1 MKHFLITIDENGNEV
16 DRQPIRIVPE
26 VDEPESPD
34 LPGLPATV
42 DWYRDAAR
50 WWTTGAAALLVFGM
64 PYIPTIGNN
73 PRTWAFSLAAIGL
86 LLSAVLG
93 GLIYIWILELGK
105 TWENLNA
112 LTADLTNPDR
122 EKHLQDNNRYY
133 DSLQSR
139 LGFSYT
145 AMSVA
150 FAVGVIALSITVAL
164 STLNRASKNPIYAF
178 ENDRNGQL
186 LALDPESGEGWAVE
200 SDADGNLTWQLRI
213 PPIDESSGG
222 NE

>member
-1 MKHFLITIDENGNEV
+1 MNYFLIIADENGNEV
-16 DRQPIRIVPE
+16 DRQPISIIAKI
-26 VDEPESPD
+26 DEPESPD
-34 LPGLPATV
+34 LPELPAAI

-64 PYIPTIGNN
+64 SYIPTIGNN
-73 PRTWAFSLAAIGL
+73 PHTWIFSVAAIGL
-86 LLSAVLG
+86 LLSAFLG

-112 LTADLTNPDR
+112 LTADRANPDR
-122 EKHLQDNNRYY
+122 DKSLRENNSYF
-133 DSLQSR
+133 DSLESR
-139 LGFSYT
+139 LGSSYY

-164 STLNRASKNPIYAF
+164 STLSRTSQHPDYAF

-186 LALDPESGEGWAVE
+186 LALDPTSGEAWAVQ
-200 SDADGNLTWQLRI
+200 SDGDGSLTWQLRI
-213 PPIDESSGG
+213 PPISRSSDRK
-222 NE
+222 E